1 MKKISILLV
10 TVLLLLVGC
19 AKENIET
26 LSYKDLN
33 KKLENK
39 ESFVLYLDDDSDNL
53 LSSTLNSVLEEN
65 NLNGFKL
72 KVNKLSDKEKD
83 ELKLVVDY
91 TKAPSIAFIIE
102 GRDPSVLAHVTY
114 EYSTKDTIVNHLK
127 DLGFIKEKTSE

>member
-1 MKKISILLV
+1 MKKISFLLLAV
-10 TVLLLLVGC
+10 FLLLVGC
-19 AKENIET
+19 SKESISS
-26 LSYKDLN
+26 LSYKELN
-33 KKLENK
+33 KKIENK
-39 ESFVLYLDDDSDNL
+39 ESFVLYLDDNSDNL
-53 LSSTLNSVLEEN
+53 LEDTLDKVLKEN
-65 NLNGFKL
+65 NLEGFRL
-72 KVNKLSDKEKD
+72 NVNKLSDKEKD